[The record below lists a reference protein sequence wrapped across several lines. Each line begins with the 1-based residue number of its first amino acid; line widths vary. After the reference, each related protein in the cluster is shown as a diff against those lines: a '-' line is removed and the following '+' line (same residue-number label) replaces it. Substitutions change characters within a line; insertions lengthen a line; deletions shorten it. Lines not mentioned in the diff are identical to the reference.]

1 MADRP
6 LLEVR
11 NLKVSFFTHAGEVQA
26 VRGISYKLDAGKV
39 MGIVGESGSGK
50 SVSTYGILGIIPD
63 PGRIVEGEIEFD
75 GKIVTKLSE
84 KEMLGIRGK
93 DVAMIFQD
101 PMTCLNP
108 VYTVGSQIDETLRKH
123 TSLTRAQRA
132 KRIVELFTLVGI
144 NQPERRARQY
154 SHELSGGMRQ
164 RVMIAMALAC
174 NPKLLIADEPTTA
187 LDVTIQAQILELLSE
202 LKDKIHM
209 AVIFV
214 THDLGVVS
222 EICDEISVM
231 YAGMIVERGGKDDIF
246 YRPAHPYTQ
255 GLLASVPK
263 VNADEHERL
272 VPIDGNPVDLIH
284 PPAGCPFAMRCKR
297 CMRVCVDR
305 MPPELSLSE
314 GHRVSCWLPVARD
327 MKEGE
332 A

>member
-11 NLKVSFFTHAGEVQA
+11 NLRVSFFTHAGEVQA
-26 VRGISYKLDAGKV
+26 VRGVSYKLDAGKV

-75 GKIVTKLSE
+75 GKIVTRLSE
-84 KEMLGIRGK
+84 KEMLNIRGK

-164 RVMIAMALAC
+164 RVMIAMAWPATPSC
-174 NPKLLIADEPTTA
+174 SSPT
-187 LDVTIQAQILELLSE
+187 S
-202 LKDKIHM
+202 
-209 AVIFV
+209 
-214 THDLGVVS
+214 
-222 EICDEISVM
+222 
-231 YAGMIVERGGKDDIF
+231 
-246 YRPAHPYTQ
+246 
-255 GLLASVPK
+255 
-263 VNADEHERL
+263 
-272 VPIDGNPVDLIH
+272 
-284 PPAGCPFAMRCKR
+284 PP
-297 CMRVCVDR
+297 
-305 MPPELSLSE
+305 PP
-314 GHRVSCWLPVARD
+314 WT
-327 MKEGE
+327 
-332 A
+332 